1 MDNNDLINSIRMGD
15 VAKSNNT
22 FNSIMADKIND
33 ALDAKKQEI
42 AGKLYGSNEIEQ
54 SSEDNADV

>member
-1 MDNNDLINSIRMGD
+1 MDNDLINGIKTGD

-22 FNSIMADKIND
+22 FNSIMADKINN

-42 AGKLYGSNEIEQ
+42 AGKLYGANDTEQ
-54 SSEDNADV
+54 TSEPDADI

>member
-1 MDNNDLINSIRMGD
+1 MDTNDLINNIKGGD
-15 VAKSNNT
+15 VAKSNNI

-42 AGKLYGSNEIEQ
+42 AGSMYGA
-54 SSEDNADV
+54 EDEAPETDADV